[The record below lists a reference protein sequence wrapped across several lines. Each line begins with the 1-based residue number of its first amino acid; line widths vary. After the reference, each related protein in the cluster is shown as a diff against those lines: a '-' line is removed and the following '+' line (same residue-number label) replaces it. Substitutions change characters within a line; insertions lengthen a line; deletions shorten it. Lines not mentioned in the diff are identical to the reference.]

1 MASPSNRGREVSL
14 RAPHLSVDW
23 QSPQDAFFSNLRTF
37 FHRSEPVHGPVH
49 PHYFQTTIQLFNFPT
64 RALLASVLWHVI
76 LIYFPFPAWGT
87 RAEERELA
95 AEPHYQLTWY
105 GMPKDLERLAD
116 PSPRPKPSPPEK
128 AEKPLPRR
136 GADAFH
142 PRQTILS
149 APKVPTHPRQ
159 TLIQPAAPPTPPKV
173 LPPLPN
179 IVQWAQPAAPA
190 PPRVNFRVSR
200 PRAQR
205 NRRPTIPTEDLP
217 LPQVPNQER
226 ALGDLNIASMEPQ
239 APQARFSMRAMSVPA
254 PGPRNVGGAV
264 GPAPEIGPS
273 AGGGATNG
281 GSGVEQIIALSANP
295 APPEPVVEVPQG
307 NLLARLSIS
316 PQGPRPGAPSGSPG
330 GVDGGGGGSGGTG
343 DGSGAAGPP
352 GISITGGSP
361 SNTSPIAGLGGTAPP
376 PPPPRSLP
384 AAPLPAKPEPRVMPG
399 ITSRIP
405 RGGPGFERIKPGAA
419 PEEILGP
426 KRIYTLHVNMPNLT
440 SATGSWIL
448 RFTELD
454 HEGDGATDLAGPVP
468 IRKVDPKYPPALA
481 SAKVEGEVVLYA
493 IIRKDGTVDSIQLVR
508 SVDPQLDENAI
519 AALARWKFRP
529 AERHGQPVELEA
541 VIHIPFHPISTS
553 PF

>member
-1 MASPSNRGREVSL
+1 MASPSSRGGEVSF
-14 RAPHLSVDW
+14 RAPQLSVDW
-23 QSPQDAFFSNLRTF
+23 QSPQDTFFANLRTLF
-37 FHRSEPVHGPVH
+37 QHAEPVHGTVH
-49 PHYFQTTIQLFNFPT
+49 PHYFRTTIRLFNFPA
-64 RALLASVLWHVI
+64 RALVASVLWHAI
-76 LIYFPFPAWGT
+76 LIYFPFPAMST
-87 RAEERELA
+87 PREEQALA

-105 GMPKDLERLAD
+105 GMPKDLKRLAD
-116 PSPRPKPSPPEK
+116 PSPRRKPRPPAK
-128 AEKPLPRR
+128 AERPVPRR

-159 TLIQPAAPPTPPKV
+159 TLVQPAAPPTPPKV

-179 IVQWAQPAAPA
+179 IVQWAQPAGPA
-190 PPRVNFRVSR
+190 PPRVDFRVSR
-200 PRAQR
+200 PRPR
-205 NRRPTIPTEDLP
+205 RSRRPTIPTEDLP

-226 ALGDLNIASMEPQ
+226 TLGDLNIASMEPQ

-254 PGPRNVGGAV
+254 PGPRNAGGEAV
-264 GPAPEIGPS
+264 PAPEIGPS
-273 AGGGATNG
+273 AAAGGTNG
-281 GSGVEQIIALSANP
+281 GPGIQQIIALSATP
-295 APPEPVVEVPQG
+295 APPAPVVEVPPG
-307 NLLARLSIS
+307 NLWARVSIS
-316 PQGPRPGAPSGSPG
+316 PEGPRPGAPGGSPE
-330 GVDGGGGGSGGTG
+330 GVDGGTGEAGGGSG
-343 DGSGAAGPP
+343 SPGPP

-361 SNTSPIAGLGGTAPP
+361 GNTSPIAGLGGTAPRP
-376 PPPPRSLP
+376 PAPR
-384 AAPLPAKPEPRVMPG
+384 PLPAKPEPRVMPG
-399 ITSRIP
+399 ITSRTRP
-405 RGGPGFERIKPGAA
+405 APGFERIKPGVP

-426 KRIYTLHVNMPNLT
+426 SRVYTLHVNMPNLT
-440 SATGSWIL
+440 SATGSWVL

-454 HEGDGATDLAGPVP
+454 HNSPGDGDATDLTGPVP
-468 IRKVDPKYPPALA
+468 VRKVDPKYPPALA

-529 AERHGQPVELEA
+529 AQRHGQPVELEA